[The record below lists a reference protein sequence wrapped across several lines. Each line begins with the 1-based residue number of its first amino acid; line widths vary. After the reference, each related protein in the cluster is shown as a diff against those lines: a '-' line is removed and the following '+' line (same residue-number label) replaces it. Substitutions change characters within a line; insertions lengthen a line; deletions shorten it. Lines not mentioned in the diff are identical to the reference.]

1 MSAPEFSR
9 TVALDTVGP
18 SARDLAIEADGGERA
33 ALARRFDLI
42 ALDRLVASFRL
53 WRDGDDVRAEGRI
66 EADVVQGC
74 VATGEPVPAAIDAP
88 FALIFRHSDPGR
100 PDEEIELGES
110 EMDVVFFD
118 GGAIDI
124 GEAAAETLA
133 LSLDPYPRAPGADD
147 ALKAAGVKS
156 EEEAGPFGVLAGL
169 KDRLSGPDRET

>member
-1 MSAPEFSR
+1 MSDPEFSR
-9 TVALDTVGP
+9 PVALDTIGP
-18 SARDLAIEADGGERA
+18 SARDLAIEADAGERA
-33 ALARRFDLI
+33 ALAKRFDLI
-42 ALDRLVASFRL
+42 ALGRLVASLRL

-66 EADVVQGC
+66 EAEATQRC

-88 FALIFRHSDPGR
+88 FDLVFRRADPGR

-147 ALKAAGVKS
+147 ALRTAGVKS

-169 KDRLSGPDRET
+169 KDRLSGPDRGT